1 MLARCEAAGAAGG
14 AERGAAADGAGPR
27 AAEAALP
34 QQHQHRAGVPQGQE
48 GECRAVQQY
57 LPLGP

>member
-14 AERGAAADGAGPR
+14 AERGAAADGARPR

-34 QQHQHRAGVPQGQE
+34 QQHQHRPGVPQGQE
-48 GECRAVQQY
+48 GECRV
-57 LPLGP
+57 